1 MNKVLYIILG
11 IVAIVAFWF
20 YYTYNTMIER
30 EEKVHKS
37 WSQVENVYQRRNDLI
52 PNIVNVVKSYSEFEK
67 STIVKVTEARSI
79 ALSTQV
85 NDNSNTES
93 ISNFDKAQQNVGEA
107 LNQLI
112 VSVENY
118 PELKTSEH
126 FLTLNT
132 ELDGCENR
140 IKVERRN
147 YNKAAEDFN
156 RFIRVFPNSMIAN
169 SLGFKK
175 MAYFENNEDSQNV
188 PSVNL

>member
-11 IVAIVAFWF
+11 IVAIIAFWF
-20 YYTYNTMIER
+20 YYTYNTMVER
-30 EEKVHKS
+30 DETVHKA
-37 WSQVENVYQRRNDLI
+37 WSQVENVYQRRSDLI
-52 PNIVNVVKSYSEFEK
+52 PNIVSVVKSYSEFEK

-85 NDNSNTES
+85 TDNCDAES
-93 ISNFDKAQQNVGEA
+93 INNFDRAQQNVGNA

-112 VSVENY
+112 VNVEDY
-118 PELKTSEH
+118 PELKTSEQ
-126 FLTLNT
+126 FMTLNT

-156 RFIRVFPNSMIAN
+156 RFIRVFPNSMIAK

-175 MAYFENNEDSQNV
+175 VAYFENNEGAENA